1 MSDVNFKIED
11 IKKTYNILVKKLSFG
26 LYIQRGKEMRGQFL
40 KITNSKEEAMGK
52 GMNTN
57 NIIEETVSLREAQKA
72 LMQYN
77 MNEICMTFGL

>member
-26 LYIQRGKEMRGQFL
+26 LYIQRGKEMQGQFL

-57 NIIEETVSLREAQKA
+57 NIEETVSLREAQKA

>member
-1 MSDVNFKIED
+1 
-11 IKKTYNILVKKLSFG
+11 
-26 LYIQRGKEMRGQFL
+26 
-40 KITNSKEEAMGK
+40 MGK

-77 MNEICMTFGL
+77 MNEICMTFDL

>member
-1 MSDVNFKIED
+1 MSGVNFKIED
-11 IKKTYNILVKKLSFG
+11 IKKTYNIQVKKLSFG

-57 NIIEETVSLREAQKA
+57 NIEETVSQKA

-77 MNEICMTFGL
+77 MNETCMTFGL

>member
-1 MSDVNFKIED
+1 MGGVNFKIED
-11 IKKTYNILVKKLSFG
+11 IKKTYNIQVKKLSFG

-57 NIIEETVSLREAQKA
+57 NIEETVSLREAQKA

>member
-1 MSDVNFKIED
+1 MSGVNFKIED
-11 IKKTYNILVKKLSFG
+11 IKKTYNIQVKKLSYG
-26 LYIQRGKEMRGQFL
+26 LYIQRGKEMQGQFL

-57 NIIEETVSLREAQKA
+57 NIEETVSLREAQKA

>member
-1 MSDVNFKIED
+1 MSGVNFKIED
-11 IKKTYNILVKKLSFG
+11 IKKTYNIQVKKLSFG

-57 NIIEETVSLREAQKA
+57 NIEKTVSLREAQKA

>member
-57 NIIEETVSLREAQKA
+57 NIEETVSLREAQKA